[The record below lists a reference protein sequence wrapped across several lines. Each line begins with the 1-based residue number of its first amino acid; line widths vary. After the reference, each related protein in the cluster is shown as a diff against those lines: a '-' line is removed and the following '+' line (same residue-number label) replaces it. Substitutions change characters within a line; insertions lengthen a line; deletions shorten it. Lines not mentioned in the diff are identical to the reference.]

1 MVYQANK
8 TDSGAQVFWEVD
20 GEALLI
26 SIVPSGEK
34 KSIHIAHRKE
44 NMAQRNV
51 QDTSMSRTTLHFL

>member
-8 TDSGAQVFWEVD
+8 TDSGAQVFQEVD

-34 KSIHIAHRKE
+34 KINSHS
-44 NMAQRNV
+44 
-51 QDTSMSRTTLHFL
+51 T